1 MRWVFWIL
9 GLFALAV
16 AAALALRF
24 NTGYVLLVSPP
35 YRVELSLNLFVL
47 GALALIGAGYIVL
60 RLVLGAID
68 LPERVREFRAR
79 RQRDNA
85 RSALLDALRAF
96 FEGRYGRAEKAAAAV
111 IESDEMP
118 ALGAVLAARAA
129 HELRRYEQRDEYLAR
144 AGERAPGDLA
154 MRVIA
159 EAELLLE
166 QRRFQEALLA
176 LKALPE
182 KHTAGLRLELRA
194 QQQAKNWEPTL
205 PLIDQLTRRG
215 VFDAVQA
222 AQLRRYAQIEILKRR
237 ALDRFSLEEYWQKI
251 PAEQKRDPKVA
262 AAAAQCFT
270 ALGGGEQACQIIEAA
285 LDHEWDSELVG
296 WYAECAGAATVRRIE
311 RAEKWLKTNPR
322 DSMLLLTLG
331 RLCAEQE
338 LWGKAQSYLD
348 ASVAVEPSWSAHL
361 ALAELHDGLGH
372 ADAARRHYRESLDLA
387 VAQLKQLTGGRRR
400 TPL

>member
-47 GALALIGAGYIVL
+47 GALALIGVGYIVL
-60 RLVLGAID
+60 RLVLGAIE
-68 LPERVREFRAR
+68 LPARVREFRAR
-79 RQRDNA
+79 RQRDTA

-129 HELRRYEQRDEYLAR
+129 HELRRYERRDEYLSR
-144 AGERAPGDLA
+144 AGERAPGDVA

-159 EAELLLE
+159 QAELLLE

-237 ALDRFSLEEYWQKI
+237 ALDRHSLEEYWQKI
-251 PAEQKRDPKVA
+251 PAEQKRDPKIA
-262 AAAAQCFT
+262 AAAAQCFA

-285 LDHEWDSELVG
+285 LDHEWDSELVA

-311 RAEKWLKTNPR
+311 RAEKWLKMNPR
-322 DSMLLLTLG
+322 DSVLLLTLG
-331 RLCAEQE
+331 RLCAGQE

>member
-1 MRWVFWIL
+1 MTGVQTC
-9 GLFALAV
+9 ALPISA
-16 AAALALRF
+16 
-24 NTGYVLLVSPP
+24 
-35 YRVELSLNLFVL
+35 
-47 GALALIGAGYIVL
+47 
-60 RLVLGAID
+60 
-68 LPERVREFRAR
+68 RVREFRAR

-129 HELRRYEQRDEYLAR
+129 HELRRYDRRDEYLTR
-144 AGERAPGDLA
+144 AGERAPGDVA

-205 PLIDQLTRRG
+205 PLIDQLARRG

-237 ALDRFSLEEYWQKI
+237 ALDRYSLEEYWQKI

-262 AAAAQCFT
+262 AAAAQCFA

-285 LDHEWDSELVG
+285 LDHEWDSALVG
-296 WYAECAGAATVRRIE
+296 WYADCGGASAVRRIE
-311 RAEKWLKTNPR
+311 RAEKWLKANPR
-322 DSMLLLTLG
+322 DSALLLTLG

-348 ASVAVEPSWSAHL
+348 ASVAVEPTWSAYL
-361 ALAELHDGLGH
+361 ALAELHDRLGH
-372 ADAARRHYRESLDLA
+372 ADAARRHTRESLDLA
-387 VAQLKQLTGGRRR
+387 VAQLKIGRAHV
-400 TPL
+400 

>member
-24 NTGYVLLVSPP
+24 NAGYVLLVSPP

-47 GALALIGAGYIVL
+47 ACLAAIGVGYLLL
-60 RLVLGAID
+60 RLVLVAIE
-68 LPERVREFRAR
+68 LPARVREFRTR

-111 IESDEMP
+111 IDSGEMP

-129 HELRRYEQRDEYLAR
+129 HELRRYDRRDEYLAA
-144 AGERAPGDLA
+144 AGERAPDDVA

-176 LKALPE
+176 LKGLPE
-182 KHTAGLRLELRA
+182 KHTAGLRLELKA
-194 QQQAKNWEPTL
+194 QQQAKNWEQAL

-215 VFDAVQA
+215 VFDAAQA
-222 AQLRRYAQIEILKRR
+222 AQLRRYAQIENLKRR
-237 ALDRFSLEEYWQKI
+237 SIDRFALEECWQKI
-251 PAEQKRDPKVA
+251 PGEQKRDPKVA

-270 ALGGGEQACQIIEAA
+270 AMGAGEQACQIIEAA
-285 LDHEWDSELVG
+285 LEQEWDSELVG
-296 WYAECAGAATVRRIE
+296 WYAECGGAATIRRIE
-311 RAEKWLKTNPR
+311 RAEKWLSANPR
-322 DSMLLLTLG
+322 DAVLLLTLG
-331 RLCAEQE
+331 RLCAQQE

-348 ASVAVEPSWSAHL
+348 ASVAVEPTYSAHL
-361 ALAELHDGLGH
+361 CLAELHDKLGH
-372 ADAARRHYRESLDLA
+372 ADSARRHNRESLDLA
-387 VAQLKQLTGGRRR
+387 VAQLKQMTGGRRR

>member
-237 ALDRFSLEEYWQKI
+237 ALDRYSLEEYWQKI

-322 DSMLLLTLG
+322 DSVLLLTLG

>member
-24 NTGYVLLVSPP
+24 NAGYVLLVSPP

-47 GALALIGAGYIVL
+47 GALAAIGIGYLVL
-60 RLVLGAID
+60 RLVLGAIE
-68 LPERVREFRAR
+68 LPARVREFRAR
-79 RQRDNA
+79 RRRDSA
-85 RSALLDALRAF
+85 RSALLDALHAF

-129 HELRRYEQRDEYLAR
+129 HELRRYDRRDEYLAR
-144 AGERAPGDLA
+144 AGERAPGDVA

-194 QQQAKNWEPTL
+194 QQLAKNWEPTL

-215 VFDAVQA
+215 VFDAAQA

-237 ALDRFSLEEYWQKI
+237 ALDHHSLEEYWQKI

-296 WYAECAGAATVRRIE
+296 WYADCSGAPAVRRIE
-311 RAEKWLKTNPR
+311 RAEKWLQANPR
-322 DSMLLLTLG
+322 DSVLLLTLG

-348 ASVAVEPSWSAHL
+348 ASVAVEPTWSAHM
-361 ALAELHDGLGH
+361 ALAELHDRLGH
-372 ADAARRHYRESLDLA
+372 ADAARRHTRESLDLA
-387 VAQLKQLTGGRRR
+387 VAQLKQFSGGRRR

>member
-24 NTGYVLLVSPP
+24 NAGYVLLVSPP
-35 YRVELSLNLFVL
+35 YRVELSLNLFVI
-47 GALALIGAGYIVL
+47 GALAAIGIGYLVL
-60 RLVLGAID
+60 RLMLGAIE
-68 LPERVREFRAR
+68 LPARVREFRAR

-129 HELRRYEQRDEYLAR
+129 HELRRYERRDEYLAR
-144 AGERAPGDLA
+144 AGERAPDDVA

-159 EAELLLE
+159 EAELLLQ

-270 ALGGGEQACQIIEAA
+270 ALGGGEQACQIIEGA

-296 WYAECAGAATVRRIE
+296 WYAECAGAAIVRRIE

-322 DSMLLLTLG
+322 DSALLLTLG

-348 ASVAVEPSWSAHL
+348 ASVAVEPTWSAHL

>member
-311 RAEKWLKTNPR
+311 RAEKWLRTNPR
-322 DSMLLLTLG
+322 DSVLLLTLG

-361 ALAELHDGLGH
+361 ALAGLHDGLGH